1 MERRVIKHEGAE
13 SPDKVTQKMTHDGA
27 VAENL
32 STGEVTNISS
42 REAETDFSAD
52 REPLQTAEAA
62 HL

>member
-1 MERRVIKHEGAE
+1 MKELKA
-13 SPDKVTQKMTHDGA
+13 PDKVTQKMTHDGA

-52 REPLQTAEAA
+52 PGAA
-62 HL
+62 SNGGGSGGTCRPRP